1 MSLFMAINFQLCS
14 RICRQEGA
22 RKRERFGIEW
32 THQLVVYTYD
42 VNILD
47 ENINAIN
54 KDTESLLESSRE
66 VGLEVNTEEA
76 KYIVVCRHKDVG

>member
-1 MSLFMAINFQLCS
+1 
-14 RICRQEGA
+14 
-22 RKRERFGIEW
+22 
-32 THQLVVYTYD
+32 VVYTYD